1 MTEDTSIEV
10 FRCLI
15 LVMKICN
22 PIRLFISIIIFLIT
36 SFCNAETLA
45 LQKGSL
51 EYLENR
57 FDYSQLNPIELNEE
71 GDIYFEQAL
80 AAKGKRNREKLFRYA
95 MAKYFLTSKA
105 DEKNVYAFVQMG
117 RIYDNMDKDR
127 YAKESFYR
135 ATNLDYRNPYANF
148 YFGEY
153 YFKRR
158 DYNRAL
164 TYYLRSY
171 QNGFENNF
179 DLNFRLAVIYEK
191 LGDLVNAKTFYN
203 KSYEMNPEK
212 AEEYQQ
218 KLQQIDG
225 LNYDKSE
232 YYYIIRE

>member
-1 MTEDTSIEV
+1 
-10 FRCLI
+10 
-15 LVMKICN
+15 MKICN
-22 PIRLFISIIIFLIT
+22 HIRLFIFLIILFIIT
-36 SFCNAETLA
+36 SFCNAEKTLA

-57 FDYSQLNPIELNEE
+57 FDYSQLNPIELNGE
-71 GDIYFEQAL
+71 GDAYFEQAL
-80 AAKGKRNREKLFRYA
+80 SAKGKLNREKLFRYA
-95 MAKYFLTSKA
+95 MSKYFLTSKA
-105 DEKNVYAFVQMG
+105 DNKNVYAFVQMG
-117 RIYDNMDKDR
+117 RIYDSMDKDR

-135 ATNLDYRNPYANF
+135 ATNLEYRNPYANF

-164 TYYLRSY
+164 IYYLRSY
-171 QNGFENNF
+171 ENGFDNNF

-212 AEEYQQ
+212 AVEYQQ

>member
-80 AAKGKRNREKLFRYA
+80 AAEGKRSREKLFRYA

-191 LGDLVNAKTFYN
+191 LGDLVNSKTFYN

>member
-1 MTEDTSIEV
+1 MTANSSIEA
-10 FRCLI
+10 FSSQ
-15 LVMKICN
+15 
-22 PIRLFISIIIFLIT
+22 IRAMTIYKQINLYLALLTFIFT
-36 SFCNAETLA
+36 SFCNATA
-45 LQKGSL
+45 YSLQKGSL

-57 FDYSQLNPIELNEE
+57 FDYSQLNPVELNRE

-80 AAKGKRNREKLFRYA
+80 ASEEKPSREKLFNYA

-105 DEKNVYAFVQMG
+105 DSKNVYSYVQMG
-117 RIYDNMDKDR
+117 RIYDDMNLNR

-135 ATNLDYRNPYANF
+135 ATNLDYRDPFANF
-148 YFGEY
+148 HFGEY

-164 TYYLRSY
+164 VYYLRSY
-171 QNGFENNF
+171 ENGFENNF
-179 DLNFRLAVIYEK
+179 ELNFRLAVIYEK
-191 LGDLVNAKTFYN
+191 LGDLINAKKFYN
-203 KSYEMNPEK
+203 ASYEMNPEK
-212 AEEYQQ
+212 AAEYQQ

>member
-1 MTEDTSIEV
+1 MTESSLTEAFGSQT
-10 FRCLI
+10 LI
-15 LVMKICN
+15 MKIYSN
-22 PIRLFISIIIFLIT
+22 KNIFIILGIFVIT
-36 SFCNAETLA
+36 SFCNAQVFG

-57 FDYSQLNPIELNEE
+57 FDYSQLDPNELIQA
-71 GDIYFEQAL
+71 GDSYFEQAL
-80 AAKGKRNREKLFRYA
+80 TAKNKRTREKLFRYA

-105 DEKNVYAFVQMG
+105 DSKNAYTYVQMG
-117 RIYDNMDKDR
+117 RIYDNTDKDR
-127 YAKESFYR
+127 YAKESFYK
-135 ATNLDYRNPYANF
+135 ATNLEYRNPYANF

-171 QNGFENNF
+171 ENGFENNF
-179 DLNFRLAVIYEK
+179 ELNFRLAVIYEK
-191 LGDLVNAKTFYN
+191 LGDLVNAKSFYN

-212 AEEYQQ
+212 AAEYQQ